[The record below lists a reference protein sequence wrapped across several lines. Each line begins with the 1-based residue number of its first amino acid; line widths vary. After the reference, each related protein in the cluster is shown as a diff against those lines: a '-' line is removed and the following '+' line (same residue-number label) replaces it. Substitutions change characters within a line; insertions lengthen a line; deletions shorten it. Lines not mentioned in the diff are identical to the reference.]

1 MNRTPIFVIGGSVL
15 CAAAFIA
22 VVGKESPETK
32 QKHVDRLKV
41 YRCEQQYDAIKDERR
56 VEPSTL
62 RVAWEACQMLRR
74 DYRQK
79 WGFDP

>member
-1 MNRTPIFVIGGSVL
+1 MKALPIAIIVGSIALGIAFV
-15 CAAAFIA
+15 A

-62 RVAWEACQMLRR
+62 RVAWEACQTLRR